1 MYYCCGITEKGL
13 PDHNEDAMLLH
24 RAVRTHG
31 ALQIA
36 AEAPFLAAVSDG
48 VSGAAAGEI
57 ASETCLKL
65 LSAVKFSKKVNLK
78 RRILDIHTEITEM
91 SRKQEELTNMQATL
105 CGFGID
111 EAHALHLF
119 NVGDSR
125 LYRLRGGVLEQLSR
139 DQTLVQMLYEEGTLT
154 EDEKKSHTHR
164 HIVLSVMGNPDSAP
178 KPDISVLPQGL
189 QPGELLLACTDGLT
203 EYAADR
209 EIASVLAEPMPLPE
223 RLEEL
228 VRLAL
233 RKGARDN
240 ITIIAAVRYPDGI
253 PLPPCEWM

>member
-1 MYYCCGITEKGL
+1 MYYCCGITEKGM

-24 RAVRTHG
+24 RAVRTDG

-48 VSGAAAGEI
+48 VSGAAAGEV

-65 LSAVKFSKKVNLK
+65 LSAVRFSKKTNLK
-78 RRILDIHTEITEM
+78 RRILDIHAEITAM
-91 SRKQEELTNMQATL
+91 SRKQEELGDMQATL
-105 CGFGID
+105 CGFGVD
-111 EAHALHLF
+111 ESHALHLF

-154 EDEKKSHTHR
+154 EDEKKTHTHR
-164 HIVLSVMGNPDSAP
+164 HIVLSVIGNPDSTP
-178 KPDISVLPQGL
+178 KPEVSVLPEGML
-189 QPGELLLACTDGLT
+189 PGDLILACTDGLT
-203 EYAADR
+203 EYASDR
-209 EIASVLAEPMPLPE
+209 EIMSILAEPIPLPD
-223 RLEEL
+223 RLEAL

-233 RKGARDN
+233 RKGAADN
-240 ITIIAAVRYPDGI
+240 ITVIAAVRYPEGV
-253 PLPPCEWM
+253 PLPPCERM